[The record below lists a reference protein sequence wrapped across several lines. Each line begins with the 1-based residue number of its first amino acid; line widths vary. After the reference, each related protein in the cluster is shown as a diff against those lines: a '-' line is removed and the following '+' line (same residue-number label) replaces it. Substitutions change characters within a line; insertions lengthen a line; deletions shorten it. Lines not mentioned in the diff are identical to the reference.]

1 MSSRFEVTAPAE
13 ADSFEE
19 QKLGTFKSARHLG
32 LTLLHAAK
40 STLRPSRYDTTYL
53 SKSWNFMNCRFVCE
67 KINIRRR
74 SDTFKRCSCLN
85 TGNRYM

>member
-1 MSSRFEVTAPAE
+1 MLCHKLRRVHFAEKADAHEKFKLKMILKNNPMSSRFEVTAPAE

-40 STLRPSRYDTTYL
+40 STLRRHDMTPLILARAGTS
-53 SKSWNFMNCRFVCE
+53 
-67 KINIRRR
+67 
-74 SDTFKRCSCLN
+74 
-85 TGNRYM
+85 